1 MREEI
6 TSPSPSSSSLSSSAS
21 TSLSRGELVVV
32 AGRKRKWQVIDGDP
46 VEPYNPFRPF
56 CEDEESKLPH
66 LGPQVLFRAEA
77 AESITHMLKSI
88 ADNNDTPLAP
98 LHEMEKRRMEDFAE
112 QAMGNMDKIP
122 YLS

>member
-1 MREEI
+1 MQQELAAHVEDH
-6 TSPSPSSSSLSSSAS
+6 P
-21 TSLSRGELVVV
+21 LSRGELVVV

-56 CEDEESKLPH
+56 AEDEEGKLPN

-77 AESITHMLKSI
+77 VESITHMLKSI
-88 ADNNDTPLAP
+88 ADNQGTPLAP
-98 LHEMEKRRMEDFAE
+98 LHEMKKRRMEDFAE
-112 QAMGNMDKIP
+112 QEMGPMGNIP

>member
-1 MREEI
+1 M
-6 TSPSPSSSSLSSSAS
+6 
-21 TSLSRGELVVV
+21 
-32 AGRKRKWQVIDGDP
+32 
-46 VEPYNPFRPF
+46 YNPFRAK
-56 CEDEESKLPH
+56 EEGELPH

-112 QAMGNMDKIP
+112 QEMGHMDNIP